1 MTATTLLTTT
11 DIARIVAVH
20 GLPAVLSRMVDYLE
34 ADYRRWQAFE
44 KTGQYRFT
52 PPVLSCDDGDGAR
65 LLLAHAR
72 E

>member
-44 KTGQYRFT
+44 KT
-52 PPVLSCDDGDGAR
+52 PR
-65 LLLAHAR
+65 LA
-72 E
+72 